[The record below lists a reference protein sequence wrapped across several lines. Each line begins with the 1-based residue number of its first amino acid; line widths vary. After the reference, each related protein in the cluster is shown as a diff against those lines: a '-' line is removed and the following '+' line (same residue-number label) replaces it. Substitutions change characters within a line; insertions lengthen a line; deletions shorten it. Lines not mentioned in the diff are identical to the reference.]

1 MAATG
6 IDPTID
12 FVFKRVCGD
21 EDNALLLVDLLNA
34 VVDFPPGKVVR
45 GVLMLNPF
53 VLRDFVEGKVSVFDV
68 RARDDPGRQF
78 LVEMQRF
85 VRPAF
90 ANRLAYYWAGGH
102 AEQLSQG
109 ERYELLQPTYTICF
123 VNEPLFPD
131 DAYHHRFR
139 IFDDERGVLLCKDLE
154 IHVIELSKFDV
165 PVEAIRT
172 PLERWCYFFKHG
184 ASLDLGALPTT
195 LDFPTIRK
203 AVEVLV
209 RLSQEERERHWAAE
223 RLREQHD
230 AAALA
235 ASARVAQENL
245 AAGLEQLRIG
255 LERLRV
261 AEERMQAA
269 EERANIAQEGA
280 KAAQEGAK
288 LALQQ
293 GIEKGIEK
301 GACIGRIQLL
311 QQLLGQ
317 AVTARDELSRLD
329 DADLARQEE
338 ALLQQM
344 SGKKQTNG
352 APPDDKG

>member
-245 AAGLEQLRIG
+245 AAGLEQLR
-255 LERLRV
+255 LAKEK
-261 AEERMQAA
+261 AKEEV
-269 EERANIAQEGA
+269 
-280 KAAQEGAK
+280 K
-288 LALQQ
+288 LARL
-293 GIEKGIEK
+293 EGIEK

-311 QQLLGQ
+311 QQLLEQ

-344 SGKKQTNG
+344 SGKKPTNG
-352 APPDDKG
+352 APPADKG